1 MLPEKNIL
9 NIEAP
14 PGYDKIYFF
23 LNKVTGRQKVIF
35 ITFGGGGRGSFYSFF
50 LGLEMSF

>member
-23 LNKVTGRQKVIF
+23 LNKVTGRLNDLSNI
-35 ITFGGGGRGSFYSFF
+35 YD
-50 LGLEMSF
+50 